1 MLPALPSPGRAGTIS
16 CLANGAV
23 AEAFQTAA
31 DRSFDGEL
39 CGHRIGAPSIEVQ
52 QLLNIQEPILRQ
64 DVLPS
69 GATFRMSARLLS
81 VECEFGYGAMI
92 FLVPTTLWGRYGRPS
107 ANALCPSSW

>member
-16 CLANGAV
+16 RLANGAV
-23 AEAFQTAA
+23 AEAFQAAA

-39 CGHRIGAPSIEVQ
+39 CGHKIGARSIEVQ

-69 GATFRMSARLLS
+69 GATFRMSARLLGQ
-81 VECEFGYGAMI
+81 ECEFG
-92 FLVPTTLWGRYGRPS
+92 LVMGL
-107 ANALCPSSW
+107 

>member
-1 MLPALPSPGRAGTIS
+1 MPSPGRAGTLS

-81 VECEFGYGAMI
+81 VECEFGDGAMI
-92 FLVPTTLWGRYGRPS
+92 FLVPRRFGDDRLTDIGECFVLLELVGE
-107 ANALCPSSW
+107 